1 MKLIIFDVY
10 GTLISTGTGSLDA
23 VKKILALQDKDIH
36 PQEFYTEWKKQHRI
50 HMDHAN
56 ANLFI
61 NEETIFEYDLAQL
74 YLKYDIHRNPG
85 SDVHIMLDTLGKRK
99 CFNETLPS
107 IENLRKKYKVVIGS
121 TTDSH
126 PLYQDLERN
135 RLVVDEVYT
144 SEMIRKYKPDPE
156 FYRYILRKEKCK
168 KEDAI
173 FVGDSYVD
181 DICGPGKTGIKA
193 ILIDRK
199 HNFCCE
205 KNEFQPWKITNSLEN
220 IMELVSKENEG

>member
-23 VKKILALQDKDIH
+23 VKKILALQDKDIN
-36 PQEFYTEWKKQHRI
+36 PQEFYKEWKKQHRI
-50 HMDHAN
+50 NMDNAN
-56 ANLFI
+56 ANLFV
-61 NEETIFEYDLAQL
+61 NEETIFMCDLKQL
-74 YLKYDIHRNPG
+74 YLKYDICRDAG
-85 SDVHIMLDTLGKRK
+85 SDVNIMIDTLGKRK
-99 CFNETLPS
+99 CFDETLLS

-121 TTDSH
+121 TTDNN

-135 RLVVDEVYT
+135 RLVVDAVYT

-156 FYRYILRKEKCK
+156 FYHFILRKEKCN
-168 KEDAI
+168 KEEAV
-173 FVGDSYVD
+173 FVGDSYLD
-181 DICGPGKTGIKA
+181 DICGPGKVGIKS

-205 KNEFQPWKITNSLEN
+205 KNELKPWKITNSLEN
-220 IMELVSKENEG
+220 IMELVSE

>member
-23 VKKILALQDKDIH
+23 VKKILALQDKDIN
-36 PQEFYTEWKKQHRI
+36 PQEFYKEWKKLHRI

-61 NEETIFEYDLAQL
+61 NEETIFQCDLKQL
-74 YLKYDIHRNPG
+74 YLKYDIRRDPG
-85 SDVHIMLDTLGKRK
+85 SDVPIMLDTLGKRK
-99 CFNETLPS
+99 CFDETLLS

-121 TTDSH
+121 TTDNH

-156 FYRYILRKEKCK
+156 FYHYILRKEKCK
-168 KEDAI
+168 KEDAV

-181 DICGPGKTGIKA
+181 DVCGPGKAGIKS

-205 KNEFQPWKITNSLEN
+205 KNEFKPWKITNSLEN
-220 IMELVSKENEG
+220 IMELISKENE